1 MYTNNNRGAQTFGIS
16 IDRWAMIEHDDC
28 TVLLNLTILS
38 FLHFICDSLCSTLI
52 NMVFLNL
59 LYEKMCLLL
68 FLYLCLSISLSDL
81 YLYFHLRYLK
91 EILLF
96 TDIFQ
101 FLTLGN
107 STRSIVKG
115 HHVAK

>member
-1 MYTNNNRGAQTFGIS
+1 MYTNNNRGAQTFGVS
-16 IDRWAMIEHDDC
+16 IDSWAMISHDDC
-28 TVLLNLTILS
+28 TILLNLTILS

-81 YLYFHLRYLK
+81 YLSFHLRYLK
-91 EILLF
+91 DILLF

-115 HHVAK
+115 RHVAK